1 MKRIYLLFA
10 IFIILILFVGLT
22 NVSAVDSSKWKTIN
36 IGDAEFKIP
45 PEYENGSFWN
55 NHTFCKDSPFN
66 FEIEYYVT
74 ESKYEYYDFGD
85 DITSTSPEN
94 IQIDT
99 IGNHDVITFLN
110 YPTSTAN
117 TDYFIEI
124 YFICGNNTYRISQ
137 NGTNISENVKEII
150 KTSPKQNLTS
160 QEFYLKFYNN
170 QIKYMKYLDDIEW
183 VSNDI
188 QQFENQKNLERQAQN
203 DNMYWYL
210 FGYYS
215 NNY

>member
-110 YPTSTAN
+110 YPTSRAN

-124 YFICGNNTYRISQ
+124 YFICGLIILLKFILY
-137 NGTNISENVKEII
+137 VEII
-150 KTSPKQNLTS
+150 P
-160 QEFYLKFYNN
+160 
-170 QIKYMKYLDDIEW
+170 IELAKM
-183 VSNDI
+183 VPI
-188 QQFENQKNLERQAQN
+188 
-203 DNMYWYL
+203 
-210 FGYYS
+210 
-215 NNY
+215 

>member
-1 MKRIYLLFA
+1 MKKIYLLFA

-160 QEFYLKFYNN
+160 QEFYLKFH
-170 QIKYMKYLDDIEW
+170 K
-183 VSNDI
+183 
-188 QQFENQKNLERQAQN
+188 
-203 DNMYWYL
+203 
-210 FGYYS
+210 
-215 NNY
+215 